1 MENLE
6 EHCKKIELNSLDL
19 KTIFKFCPDGIV
31 FKNSELC
38 YTDANDSYTRTFASQ
53 DFKSFIGKRENP
65 YISDNIMKLIHD
77 ADNEVMKSRSPI
89 NYVITL
95 EDETLLNVTSF
106 PVLYNNIFLGL
117 ISIIKDIT
125 QEEAIKEDFVN
136 KHFEYINTE
145 RNLQKQR
152 ETFVASIGHDLKN
165 PTIAQIR
172 GLELFLKGDFGSLN
186 EEQREILEMILD
198 SCRYMNGMLSS
209 LLATYRN
216 QGGVIKLNFEEF
228 SFTDLVN
235 ECVSEMVYVAKDKG
249 VNIIINNKLRYNMV
263 QADRVQIKRVIM
275 NLLSNG
281 IKYAFKNTDLIINT
295 TSKNGNIG
303 FEFENNSPYI
313 PEEKQKSIFAQY
325 VSYASIHKELGI
337 GLGLYASQKIIDGHK
352 GQIYV
357 NSFEDDKNIFGFIIP
372 IVQEK
377 GYIKEICF

>member
-6 EHCKKIELNSLDL
+6 EPCKNFELNSLDL
-19 KTIFKFCPDGIV
+19 ETLFRFCPDGIV
-31 FKNSELC
+31 CKDNNLDYVVANNSYIE
-38 YTDANDSYTRTFASQ
+38 TFSSNN
-53 DFKSFIGKRENP
+53 FNSIIGKKINP
-65 YISDNIMKLIHD
+65 YISTNIMKLIHD
-77 ADNEVMKSRSPI
+77 ADREVMTSNSPI
-89 NYVITL
+89 NYVLTL
-95 EDETLLNVTSF
+95 ENGTMLNVTTF
-106 PVLYNNIFLGL
+106 PIVYNNTFNGL

-125 QEEAIKEDFVN
+125 QEEALKEDFVN

-165 PTIAQIR
+165 PTLAQIR
-172 GLELFLKGDFGSLN
+172 GLELFLKGNFGSIN
-186 EEQREILEMILD
+186 EEQKEIIEMVLD

-216 QGGVIKLNFEEF
+216 QGGVIKLNFEDF
-228 SFTDLVN
+228 SFVDLIN

-249 VNIIINNKLRYNMV
+249 VNIIIKNLLKNDNV

-281 IKYAFKNTDLIINT
+281 IKYAYKETDLVLNI
-295 TSKNGNIG
+295 KNKSNEIC
-303 FEFENNSPYI
+303 FEFENRSPYI

-337 GLGLYASQKIIDGHK
+337 GLGLYASQKIIEGHR
-352 GQIYV
+352 GQMYV
-357 NSFEDDKNIFGFIIP
+357 ESFKDDKNIFGFVIP
-372 IVQEK
+372 KVQEF
-377 GYIKEICF
+377 GCIKEISF

>member
-6 EHCKKIELNSLDL
+6 EPCKNFEINSLDL
-19 KTIFKFCPDGIV
+19 ETLFRFCPDGIV
-31 FKNSELC
+31 CKDNKLHYVVANNS
-38 YTDANDSYTRTFASQ
+38 YIKTFSSNN
-53 DFKSFIGKRENP
+53 FNSIIGKKFNP
-65 YISDNIMKLIHD
+65 YISTNIMKLIHD
-77 ADNEVMKSRSPI
+77 ADREVMTSSSPI
-89 NYVITL
+89 NYVLTL
-95 EDETLLNVTSF
+95 ENDTMLNVTTF
-106 PVLYNNIFLGL
+106 PIVYNNTFNGL

-165 PTIAQIR
+165 PTLAQIR
-172 GLELFLKGDFGSLN
+172 GLELFLKGDFGSIS
-186 EEQREILEMILD
+186 EEQREIIEMILD

-216 QGGVIKLNFEEF
+216 QGGVIKLNFEDF
-228 SFTDLVN
+228 SFVDLIN

-249 VNIIINNKLRYNMV
+249 VNIIIKNTLNNDNI

-281 IKYAFKNTDLIINT
+281 IKYAYKDTDLMLNINNKNDEICFEFKNH
-295 TSKNGNIG
+295 
-303 FEFENNSPYI
+303 SPYI

-337 GLGLYASQKIIDGHK
+337 GLGLYASQKIIEGHR
-352 GQIYV
+352 GQMYV
-357 NSFEDDKNIFGFIIP
+357 KSFKDDKNIFGFAIP
-372 IVQEK
+372 KAQEI
-377 GYIKEICF
+377 GCIKEISF

>member
-6 EHCKKIELNSLDL
+6 EPCKNFELNSLDL
-19 KTIFKFCPDGIV
+19 ETIFRFCPDGIV
-31 FKNSELC
+31 CKDNNLHYVVANNSYIE
-38 YTDANDSYTRTFASQ
+38 TFSSNN
-53 DFKSFIGKRENP
+53 FNSIIGKKINP
-65 YISDNIMKLIHD
+65 YISTNIMKLIHD
-77 ADNEVMKSRSPI
+77 ADREVMISNSPI
-89 NYVITL
+89 NYVLTL
-95 EDETLLNVTSF
+95 ENNTMLNVTTF
-106 PVLYNNIFLGL
+106 PIVYNSTFNGL

-165 PTIAQIR
+165 PTLAQIR
-172 GLELFLKGDFGSLN
+172 GLELFLKGDFGSIN
-186 EEQREILEMILD
+186 NEQREIIEMILD

-216 QGGVIKLNFEEF
+216 QGGVIKLNFEDF
-228 SFTDLVN
+228 SFLELIN

-249 VNIIINNKLRYNMV
+249 VNILINNMLEKDEV

-281 IKYAFKNTDLIINT
+281 IKYAYKETDLVLNINNK
-295 TSKNGNIG
+295 SNKIC
-303 FEFENNSPYI
+303 FEFENHSPYI
-313 PEEKQKSIFAQY
+313 PEEKQKNIFAQY

-337 GLGLYASQKIIDGHK
+337 GLGLYASQKIIEGHR
-352 GQIYV
+352 GQMYV
-357 NSFEDDKNIFGFIIP
+357 ESFKDNKNIFGFAIP
-372 IVQEK
+372 KFQEI
-377 GYIKEICF
+377 GCIKEISF

>member
-6 EHCKKIELNSLDL
+6 QHCKNNEINSLNL
-19 KTIFKFCPDGIV
+19 ETIFRFCPDGIV
-31 FKNSELC
+31 YKDSRLC
-38 YTDANDSYTRTFASQ
+38 YVGANESYIQTFSSN
-53 DFKSFIGKRENP
+53 DFETIIGQRKNP
-65 YISDNIMKLIHD
+65 YISENIMKLIQD
-77 ADNEVMKSRSPI
+77 ADNEVMSSCSPI

-95 EDETLLNVTSF
+95 ENETLLNVTTF
-106 PVLYNNIFLGL
+106 PILCRNKFLGL

-172 GLELFLKGDFGSLN
+172 GLELFLKGDFGSIN
-186 EEQREILEMILD
+186 EEQREIIEMILD

-216 QGGVIKLNFEEF
+216 QGGVIRLNFERF
-228 SFTDLVN
+228 SFLNLIN

-249 VNIIINNKLRYNMV
+249 VNIIIKNSLKNDSI

-281 IKYAFKNTDLIINT
+281 IKYAFKETDLTLNLN
-295 TSKNGNIG
+295 SKKNELC
-303 FEFENNSPYI
+303 FEFENRSPYI
-313 PEEKQKSIFAQY
+313 PEEKQKSLFAQY
-325 VSYASIHKELGI
+325 VSYATIHKELGI
-337 GLGLYASQKIIDGHK
+337 GLGLYASQKIIEGHQ

-357 NSFEDDKNIFGFIIP
+357 SSFKDDKNIFGFRIP
-372 IVQEK
+372 KTQESDFV
-377 GYIKEICF
+377 KEICF

>member
-6 EHCKKIELNSLDL
+6 QPCKKNEINSLDL
-19 KTIFKFCPDGIV
+19 ETIFKFCPDGIV
-31 FKNSELC
+31 YKDSNLC
-38 YTDANDSYTRTFASQ
+38 YADANKSYSQ
-53 DFKSFIGKRENP
+53 AFSANNFNSIIGLRKNP
-65 YISDNIMKLIHD
+65 YISDNIMKLIQD
-77 ADNEVMKSRSPI
+77 ADNEVRTSRSAI

-95 EDETLLNVTSF
+95 ENETLLNITTF
-106 PVLYNNIFLGL
+106 PVLYNNNFLGV

-165 PTIAQIR
+165 PTLAQIR
-172 GLELFLKGDFGSLN
+172 GLELFLKGDFGSIS
-186 EEQREILEMILD
+186 EEQRDIIEMILD

-216 QGGVIKLNFEEF
+216 QGGVIKLNFEDF
-228 SFTDLVN
+228 SFVDLIN
-235 ECVSEMVYVAKDKG
+235 ECVSEMIYVAKDKG
-249 VNIIINNKLRYNMV
+249 VNIIIKNLLKNDNV

-281 IKYAFKNTDLIINT
+281 IKYAYKETDLVLNINN
-295 TSKNGNIG
+295 KNKEIC
-303 FEFENNSPYI
+303 FELENRSPYI

-337 GLGLYASQKIIDGHK
+337 GLGLYASQKIIEGHQ

-357 NSFEDDKNIFGFIIP
+357 CSFKDDKNIFGFKIP
-372 IVQEK
+372 KIQEE
-377 GYIKEICF
+377 GFVKEICF

>member
-6 EHCKKIELNSLDL
+6 QPCKNFEINSLDL
-19 KTIFKFCPDGIV
+19 ETLFRFCPDGIV
-31 FKNSELC
+31 CKDNKLHYVVANNS
-38 YTDANDSYTRTFASQ
+38 YIKTFSSNN
-53 DFKSFIGKRENP
+53 FNSIIGKKINP
-65 YISDNIMKLIHD
+65 YISTNIMKLILD
-77 ADNEVMKSRSPI
+77 ADREVMTSNSPI
-89 NYVITL
+89 NYVLTL
-95 EDETLLNVTSF
+95 ENDTMLNVTTF
-106 PVLYNNIFLGL
+106 PIVYNNTFNGL

-165 PTIAQIR
+165 PTLAQIR
-172 GLELFLKGDFGSLN
+172 GLELFLKGDFGSIS
-186 EEQREILEMILD
+186 EEQREIIEMILD

-216 QGGVIKLNFEEF
+216 QGGVIKLNFEDF
-228 SFTDLVN
+228 SFIDLIN

-249 VNIIINNKLRYNMV
+249 VNIIIKNLLKTDNV

-281 IKYAFKNTDLIINT
+281 IKYAYKDTDLTLNINNKNNEICFEFKNR
-295 TSKNGNIG
+295 
-303 FEFENNSPYI
+303 SPYI

-337 GLGLYASQKIIDGHK
+337 GLGLYASQKIIEGHQ

-357 NSFEDDKNIFGFIIP
+357 CSFKDDKNIFGFKIP
-372 IVQEK
+372 KVQEE
-377 GYIKEICF
+377 GFIKEICF